1 MMEAVLRAKLVALM
15 VMVVMMVDRGVRGRR
30 TLKFWWN
37 APCSSM
43 LGKVVSLGGTSSN
56 ES

>member
-1 MMEAVLRAKLVALM
+1 MEAVLRAKLALM
-15 VMVVMMVDRGVRGRR
+15 VMVMMDRDVRGRR

-43 LGKVVSLGGTSSN
+43 LGNVVVSLGGSSSN

>member
-1 MMEAVLRAKLVALM
+1 MMEAVLQAKLVALM
-15 VMVVMMVDRGVRGRR
+15 VMVVMMDRGVRGRR